1 MFFDLENLDFTLQEN
16 SPCIDAGNPEELDPD
31 GSVIDIG
38 TIWYGQDESLPGDC
52 NFDGFLNVLDIV
64 NIVIVCVLEEE
75 NWDCIEC
82 GDINQDGTVNILDVV
97 ILVNLILSP

>member
-1 MFFDLENLDFTLQEN
+1 MGIIETDPLFVNIDQWNFDYQDN
-16 SPCIDAGNPEELDPD
+16 SPCIDAGNPGELDPD

-38 TIWYGQDESLPGDC
+38 ATWYGQDESLPGDC
-52 NFDGFLNVLDIV
+52 NFDGILNVLDIV

-97 ILVNLILSP
+97 F